1 MTTCDVA
8 IAVLWR
14 YQMRDTNS
22 LYDSNIRKLSVTL

>member
-1 MTTCDVA
+1 VISTSP
-8 IAVLWR
+8 R